1 MKNRKSVGWF
11 RALAQQQIDISSIRP
26 FFYFHHSISIQQ
38 QSILLWR
45 TRLRVVCE
53 NCEELTMLI
62 EWDCVL
68 RGEEI
73 GRKEGQE
80 DTRARTLID
89 SRTQTHTSTH
99 RHARAHTGTHKCTSS
114 HTRMRTQDRD
124 KKQQRCPVE
133 RSEEGGCVLS
143 LDHWDL
149 QWHMR
154 KRKWRQRSKV
164 NWIKR
169 KERREE
175 GNTETSVEYRFQYT
189 VCVSYRCRFLCVY
202 NFIHICNMLC

>member
-45 TRLRVVCE
+45 MRLRVVCE
-53 NCEELTMLI
+53 DCEELTMLI

-73 GRKEGQE
+73 GRQEGQE

-89 SRTQTHTSTH
+89 SRTQTRTSTH
-99 RHARAHTGTHKCTSS
+99 RHAQVHKLTHAHAHTRQRQETAKMSRRKKRRRRLCAITWSLGSPVTHEK
-114 HTRMRTQDRD
+114 TQVATAIGGELNKEKGKKGRREYRD
-124 KKQQRCPVE
+124 ECGI
-133 RSEEGGCVLS
+133 SFSILS
-143 LDHWDL
+143 L
-149 QWHMR
+149 R
-154 KRKWRQRSKV
+154 KL
-164 NWIKR
+164 
-169 KERREE
+169 
-175 GNTETSVEYRFQYT
+175 SVLM
-189 VCVSYRCRFLCVY
+189 CV
-202 NFIHICNMLC
+202 